1 MTVKLYET
9 DAYLHVFDAIV
20 QSCEPTENGFSVVLD
35 KTAFFPEGG
44 GQPAD
49 NGTLGAAVVSDVQI
63 DADGIIRHFTD
74 KPLVAGD
81 MVLGILDRDTRLARM
96 QLHSG
101 EHLISGLIH
110 SMFGFD
116 NVGFHMSD
124 TFATLDT
131 SGALSSE
138 DIAAV
143 ELAANR
149 AIYQN
154 KTITVSFPSPDELP
168 SLSYRS
174 KLDLTEGV
182 RLVTIDGIDTC
193 ACCAPHV
200 RSTGEIGVVKIID
213 AIAYKGGT
221 RLTMV
226 SGIHAYADYAA
237 LHDSNRDIMRLLSAK
252 RDKTFEFVHRE
263 HELVNALRAEIALL
277 SEQLAAARLQ
287 TQIVGDT
294 LCGFTEGA
302 TNAVLISLAKPL
314 LFDATIIALFSDNG
328 DGTMSYLLTSDA
340 ADVRDTAKALNA
352 AFDGKGGGKPQS
364 AQGRISADKNAVL
377 DFFNR

>member
-1 MTVKLYET
+1 MTIRLYEQ
-9 DAYLHVFDAIV
+9 DAYLHVFDAV
-20 QSCEPTENGFSVVLD
+20 VLSCDEVKDGYAVVLD

-49 NGTLGAAVVSDVQI
+49 SGTLGAAIVKDVQI
-63 DADGIIRHFTD
+63 ENDIITHTVD
-74 KPLVAGD
+74 KPLPVGVP
-81 MVLGILDRDTRLARM
+81 VLGILDRDVRLARM

-101 EHLISGLIH
+101 EHVVSGIIH
-110 SMFGFD
+110 TMFGFD

-131 SGALSSE
+131 SGALSAD

-154 KTITVSFPSPDELP
+154 KAITVSYPTPEELP

-182 RLVTIDGIDTC
+182 RLVTIEGLDVC

-200 RSTGEIGVVKIID
+200 RSTGEIGLIKIID

-221 RLTMV
+221 RLTMM
-226 SGIHAYADYAA
+226 SGIHAYCDYAA
-237 LHDSNRDIMRLLSAK
+237 LHNSNRDIMRLLSAK
-252 RDKTFEFVHRE
+252 RDKTFEFVSRE
-263 HELVNALRAEIALL
+263 HEMVGALRAEIALL
-277 SEQLAAARLQ
+277 SEQLASARLR
-287 TQIVGDT
+287 TEVIGDT
-294 LCGFTEGA
+294 LIGFTEGA
-302 TNAVLISLAKPL
+302 TNPAL
-314 LFDATIIALFSDNG
+314 LSCAEQYTADADTVALFSANA
-328 DGTMSYLLTSDA
+328 DGTMTYVLTSQSG
-340 ADVRDTAKALNA
+340 DVRETVKALNA
-352 AFDGKGGGKPQS
+352 AFNGKGGGKPS
-364 AQGRISADKNAVL
+364 CAQGKITAAKEQIVA
-377 DFFNR
+377 FFTK